1 MCIEGEGEAI
11 SRSYSNFSSRVSFS
25 SNPLMHLRCPSAGGA
40 AGNAREMRIG
50 LRHQPT
56 KVTRNHVEPG
66 IKV

>member
-11 SRSYSNFSSRVSFS
+11 SRSYSNFSSR